1 MDNQGSANVSVAG
14 KDSSVSL
21 LWLCWFNRIF
31 RLLNLLVGV
40 GMVLLPLD
48 PM

>member
-1 MDNQGSANVSVAG
+1 MDNQGSVNVRVAG

-40 GMVLLPLD
+40 VLLFLD

>member
-1 MDNQGSANVSVAG
+1 MDDQGSVKVRVAG

-21 LWLCWFNRIF
+21 LWLCWFNLIF

-40 GMVLLPLD
+40 VLLPLD

>member
-1 MDNQGSANVSVAG
+1 MDNQGSVNARAAG

-21 LWLCWFNRIF
+21 LWLCWFNLIF
-31 RLLNLLVGV
+31 RLLNLLVDV
-40 GMVLLPLD
+40 VLLLLD

>member
-1 MDNQGSANVSVAG
+1 MDNQGSVNVSVAG

-21 LWLCWFNRIF
+21 LWLCWFNLIF

-40 GMVLLPLD
+40 VLLPLD